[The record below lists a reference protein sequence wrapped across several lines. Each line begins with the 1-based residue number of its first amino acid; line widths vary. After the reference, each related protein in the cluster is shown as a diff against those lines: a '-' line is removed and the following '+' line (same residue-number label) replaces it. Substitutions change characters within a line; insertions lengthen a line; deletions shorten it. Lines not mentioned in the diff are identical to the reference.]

1 MIGLAAAAAA
11 RELRS
16 RSVEQIIGI
25 ALVIIAAVEII
36 WITRT
41 VQANAPR

>member
-1 MIGLAAAAAA
+1 M
-11 RELRS
+11 
-16 RSVEQIIGI
+16 EQIIGI

-36 WITRT
+36 WITRI